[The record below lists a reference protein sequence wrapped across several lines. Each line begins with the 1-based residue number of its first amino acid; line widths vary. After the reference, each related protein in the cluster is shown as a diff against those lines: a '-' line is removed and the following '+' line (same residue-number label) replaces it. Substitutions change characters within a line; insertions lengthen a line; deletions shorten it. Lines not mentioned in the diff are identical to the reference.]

1 MIQSSLYR
9 ALNKGFDYQILACKD
24 FKESELAKEVISYF
38 KPNTKAILF
47 PEFRAKKNDD
57 LRSFFEEFLQL
68 LGGLREFYQALE
80 NKQEAIIIAPI
91 SALLHPLPKKELLE
105 SFKITLLEKY
115 NLKDLKDK
123 LFYYGYE
130 ILDLVEVEGEAS
142 FRGDIVDIYA
152 PNSKAYRLS
161 FFDTE
166 CESIKEFDPTTQ
178 MSLKED
184 LLEIEIPPTL
194 FSLDEPSYKDLKT
207 KVEQSP
213 LNSFSKDLTSFGLWF
228 LGEKANDL
236 LHAYKSVISPKAL
249 EEIQELAS
257 LNELDC
263 ERFKSLKV
271 LENAQGYE
279 DLEIHAHA
287 LEGFIALHSNHKITL
302 LAPNKTI
309 LDNVLGTIKKSNM
322 DNVLGTIEKSNME
335 CVIAPFVLNFKT
347 PDGIFISLNSF
358 ERKKK
363 RQKSKLALNELN
375 PGEWVVHDD
384 YGVGVFSQLVQHSVL
399 GSKRDFLEIAY
410 LGEDKLL
417 LPVENLHLIARYV
430 AQSDSVPVKDR
441 LGKGSFLKLKAKVRT
456 KLLEIAGKIIELAAE
471 RNLILGKKMDTHL
484 AELEVFKSHAGF
496 EYTSDQEK
504 AIAEISKD
512 LSSKRVMDRLL
523 SGDVGFGKTEVA
535 MHAIFCAFLNGFQS
549 VLVVPTTL
557 LAHQHFETLR
567 ARFENFGVKVARLD
581 RYASEKNKLLKA
593 VELGLIDVL
602 VGTHAI
608 LGAKF
613 KNLGLVVVD
622 EEHKFGVKQKEALK
636 ELSKSVH
643 FLSMSATPIPRTL
656 NMALSQIKSISSLKT
671 PPTDRKPSRTFLK
684 EKNDELLKEIIYR
697 ELRRN
702 GQIFYI
708 HNHIASI
715 SKVKTK
721 LENLIPKL
729 KIAILHSQIN
739 ANKSEEIM
747 LEFAKGNYQVLLC
760 TSIVES
766 GIHLPNANTII
777 IDNAQNFGLADLHQ
791 LRGRVGRGKK
801 EGFCYFLIEDQK
813 SLNEQALKRLLALE
827 KNSYLGSGESIAYH
841 DLEIRGGG
849 NLLGQD
855 QSGHIKNIGYA
866 LYTRMLEDA
875 IYELSGGKKRLEK
888 SVEIQLGVSAF
899 LNPELIASDSL
910 RLDLYRRL
918 SLCENVD
925 EVGQIHEEIED
936 RFGKIDDLSA
946 QFLQIIT
953 LKILANQLGI
963 LKLSNFNQN
972 ITLTYSDEKK
982 ESLKAPSKDD
992 NDILETLLK
1001 HLRAQISLKQ
1011 R

>member
-24 FKESELAKEVISYF
+24 FKESKLAKEVISYF
-38 KPNTKAILF
+38 KPNTKAVLF

-80 NKQEAIIIAPI
+80 NKQEVIIIAPI

-166 CESIKEFDPTTQ
+166 CESIKELDPTTQ

-194 FSLDEPSYKDLKT
+194 FSLDESSYKDLKT

-236 LHAYKSVISPKAL
+236 LGVYQSIISPKAL

-257 LNELDC
+257 LNELDD
-263 ERFKSLKV
+263 ERFKFLKV
-271 LENAQGYE
+271 LENVQGYE

-287 LEGFIALHSNHKITL
+287 LEGFIALHSHHKITL
-302 LAPNKTI
+302 LASNKTI
-309 LDNVLGTIKKSNM
+309 LDNAISAL
-322 DNVLGTIEKSNME
+322 EKSNME

-347 PDGIFISLNSF
+347 PDRIFISLNSF

-375 PGEWVVHDD
+375 AGEWVVHDD
-384 YGVGVFSQLVQHSVL
+384 YGVGVFSQLIQHSVL

-430 AQSDSVPVKDR
+430 AQSDSVPAKDR

-512 LSSKRVMDRLL
+512 LSSHRVMDRLL

-549 VLVVPTTL
+549 ALVVPTTL

-581 RYASEKNKLLKA
+581 RYVKTSEKNKLLKA
-593 VELGLIDVL
+593 VELGQVDALI
-602 VGTHAI
+602 GTHAI

-656 NMALSQIKSISSLKT
+656 NMALSQIKGISSLKT

-684 EKNDELLKEIIYR
+684 EKNDELLKEIIHR

-739 ANKSEEIM
+739 ANESEEIM

-963 LKLSNFNQN
+963 IKLSNFNQN
-972 ITLTYSDEKK
+972 ITITYSDEKK

-1001 HLRAQISLKQ
+1001 HLRAQISLK
-1011 R
+1011 RR

>member
-1 MIQSSLYR
+1 MIQSSLYG

-194 FSLDEPSYKDLKT
+194 FSLNEQFYKDLKT

-236 LHAYKSVISPKAL
+236 LHAYKSVISPRAL
-249 EEIQELAS
+249 GEIQELAS
-257 LNELDC
+257 LNELDG
-263 ERFKSLKV
+263 ERFKFLKV
-271 LENAQGYE
+271 LENPQGYE

-287 LEGFIALHSNHKITL
+287 LESFIALHSNRKITL

-309 LDNVLGTIKKSNM
+309 LDNAISTF
-322 DNVLGTIEKSNME
+322 EKSHIE

-375 PGEWVVHDD
+375 AGEWVVHDD

-410 LGEDKLL
+410 WGEDKLL

-430 AQSDSVPVKDR
+430 AQSDSVPIKDR
-441 LGKGSFLKLKAKVRT
+441 LGKGSFLKLKAKVKT
-456 KLLEIAGKIIELAAE
+456 KLLEIASKIIELAAE

-484 AELEVFKSHAGF
+484 AELEIFKSHAGF

-549 VLVVPTTL
+549 ALVVPTTL

-593 VELGLIDVL
+593 VELGLVDVL

-656 NMALSQIKSISSLKT
+656 NMALSQIKGISSLKI

-684 EKNDELLKEIIYR
+684 EKNDELLKEIIHR

-715 SKVKTK
+715 SKIKTK
-721 LENLIPKL
+721 LEDLIPKL
-729 KIAILHSQIN
+729 KIAILHSQIS
-739 ANKSEEIM
+739 AHESEEIM

-888 SVEIQLGVSAF
+888 SVEIQLSVSAF
-899 LNPELIASDSL
+899 LNPELIASDNL

-918 SLCENVD
+918 SLCENTD

-963 LKLSNFNQN
+963 IKLSNFNQN
-972 ITLTYSDEKK
+972 ITMTYSDEKK

-1001 HLRAQISLKQ
+1001 HLRAQISLK
-1011 R
+1011 RH

>member
-1 MIQSSLYR
+1 MIQSSLYG

-161 FFDTE
+161 FFDME

-194 FSLDEPSYKDLKT
+194 FSLNEQSYKDLKT

-249 EEIQELAS
+249 EEIQELTS
-257 LNELDC
+257 LNELDNEC
-263 ERFKSLKV
+263 FKFLKV
-271 LENAQGYE
+271 LETPQGYE

-287 LEGFIALHSNHKITL
+287 LESFIALHSNRKITL

-309 LDNVLGTIKKSNM
+309 LDNAISTL
-322 DNVLGTIEKSNME
+322 EKSHIE

-375 PGEWVVHDD
+375 AGEWVVHDD

-430 AQSDSVPVKDR
+430 AQSDSVPIKDR
-441 LGKGSFLKLKAKVRT
+441 LGKGSFLKLKAKVKN

-484 AELEVFKSHAGF
+484 AELEIFKSHAGF

-549 VLVVPTTL
+549 ALVVPTTL

-608 LGAKF
+608 LGTKF

-656 NMALSQIKSISSLKT
+656 NMALSQIKGISSLKI

-721 LENLIPKL
+721 LEDLIPKL

-739 ANKSEEIM
+739 ANESEEIM

-888 SVEIQLGVSAF
+888 SVEIQLSVSAF

-918 SLCENVD
+918 SLCENID

-963 LKLSNFNQN
+963 IKLSNFNQN
-972 ITLTYSDEKK
+972 ITITYSDEKK
-982 ESLKAPSKDD
+982 EGLKAPSKDD

-1001 HLRAQISLKQ
+1001 HLRAQISLK
-1011 R
+1011 RH

>member
-130 ILDLVEVEGEAS
+130 IVDLVEVEGEAS

-184 LLEIEIPPTL
+184 WLEIEIPPTL
-194 FSLDEPSYKDLKT
+194 FSLNEPSYKDLKT

-213 LNSFSKDLTSFGLWF
+213 FNSFSKDLTSFGLWF
-228 LGEKANDL
+228 LEEKANDL

-271 LENAQGYE
+271 LENPQGYE

-287 LEGFIALHSNHKITL
+287 LESFIALHSNRKITL

-309 LDNVLGTIKKSNM
+309 LDNVLGA
-322 DNVLGTIEKSNME
+322 LEKSSIQ

-399 GSKRDFLEIAY
+399 GSKKDFLEIAY
-410 LGEDKLL
+410 WGEDKLL

-430 AQSDSVPVKDR
+430 AQSDSVPIKDR

-456 KLLEIAGKIIELAAE
+456 KLLEIASKIIELAAE
-471 RNLILGKKMDTHL
+471 RNLILGKKMETHL

-549 VLVVPTTL
+549 ALVVPTTL

-593 VELGLIDVL
+593 VELGLVDVL
-602 VGTHAI
+602 VGTHAV

-656 NMALSQIKSISSLKT
+656 NMALSQIKGISSLKT

-684 EKNDELLKEIIYR
+684 EKNDELLKEIIHR

-721 LENLIPKL
+721 LEDLIPKL
-729 KIAILHSQIN
+729 KIAILHSQIS
-739 ANKSEEIM
+739 ANESEEIM

-827 KNSYLGSGESIAYH
+827 KNSYLGSGESVAYH

-918 SLCENVD
+918 SLCENTD

-963 LKLSNFNQN
+963 IKLSNFNQN
-972 ITLTYSDEKK
+972 ITITYSGEKK

-1001 HLRAQISLKQ
+1001 HLRTQISLKQ

>member
-38 KPNTKAILF
+38 KPNIKAVLF

-80 NKQEAIIIAPI
+80 NKQEVIIIAPI

-142 FRGDIVDIYA
+142 FRGDIVDIYV

-166 CESIKEFDPTTQ
+166 CESIKELDPTTQ

-228 LGEKANDL
+228 LGEKAQDL
-236 LHAYKSVISPKAL
+236 LSVYKSVISPRAL

-263 ERFKSLKV
+263 ERFKFLKV
-271 LENAQGYE
+271 LETPQGYE

-287 LEGFIALHSNHKITL
+287 LEGFIALHSHHKITL

-309 LDNVLGTIKKSNM
+309 LDNAISTLERSN
-322 DNVLGTIEKSNME
+322 IE

-430 AQSDSVPVKDR
+430 VQSDSVPVKDR

-471 RNLILGKKMDTHL
+471 RNLILGKKMDVHL

-535 MHAIFCAFLNGFQS
+535 MHAIFCTFLNGFQS
-549 VLVVPTTL
+549 ALVVPTTL

-656 NMALSQIKSISSLKT
+656 NMALSQIKGISSLKT

-721 LENLIPKL
+721 LEGLIPKL

-963 LKLSNFNQN
+963 IKLSNFNQN
-972 ITLTYSDEKK
+972 ITLTYNDEHK

-1001 HLRAQISLKQ
+1001 HLRAQIFLK
-1011 R
+1011 

>member
-24 FKESELAKEVISYF
+24 FKESKLAKEVISYF
-38 KPNTKAILF
+38 KPNTKAVLF

-80 NKQEAIIIAPI
+80 NKQETIIIAPI
-91 SALLHPLPKKELLE
+91 SALLHPLPKKELLK

-142 FRGDIVDIYA
+142 FRGDIVDIYI

-161 FFDTE
+161 FFDAE
-166 CESIKEFDPTTQ
+166 CESIKELDPATQ

-228 LGEKANDL
+228 LGEKAQDL
-236 LHAYKSVISPKAL
+236 LSVYKSVISPKAL

-257 LNELDC
+257 LNELDD
-263 ERFKSLKV
+263 ERFKFLKV

-302 LAPNKTI
+302 LASNKTI
-309 LDNVLGTIKKSNM
+309 LDNAISVLDAG
-322 DNVLGTIEKSNME
+322 NME

-347 PDGIFISLNSF
+347 PNGIFISLNSF

-375 PGEWVVHDD
+375 AGEWVVHDD
-384 YGVGVFSQLVQHSVL
+384 YGVGVFSQLIQHSVL

-441 LGKGSFLKLKAKVRT
+441 LGKGSFLKLKAKVRA

-504 AIAEISKD
+504 AIAEISRD
-512 LSSKRVMDRLL
+512 LSSHRVMDRLL

-549 VLVVPTTL
+549 ALVVPTTL

-581 RYASEKNKLLKA
+581 RYIKTSEKSKLLKA
-593 VELGLIDVL
+593 VELGQVDALI
-602 VGTHAI
+602 GTHAI

-656 NMALSQIKSISSLKT
+656 NMALSQIKGISSLKT

-739 ANKSEEIM
+739 ANESEEIM

-963 LKLSNFNQN
+963 IKLSNFNQN
-972 ITLTYSDEKK
+972 ITLTYSDENK

-1001 HLRAQISLKQ
+1001 HLRTQISLK
-1011 R
+1011 RR

>member
-80 NKQEAIIIAPI
+80 NKQEVIIIAPI

-130 ILDLVEVEGEAS
+130 ILDLLEVEGEAS

-161 FFDTE
+161 FFDAE

-184 LLEIEIPPTL
+184 LLEVEIPPTL
-194 FSLDEPSYKDLKT
+194 FSLNEQSYKDLKT

-236 LHAYKSVISPKAL
+236 LHAYKSVISPRAL

-257 LNELDC
+257 LNELDG
-263 ERFKSLKV
+263 ERFKFLKV
-271 LENAQGYE
+271 LENPQGYE

-287 LEGFIALHSNHKITL
+287 LEGFIALHSNRKITL

-309 LDNVLGTIKKSNM
+309 LDNAISAL
-322 DNVLGTIEKSNME
+322 EKSHIE

-363 RQKSKLALNELN
+363 RQKSKLSLNELN
-375 PGEWVVHDD
+375 AGEWVVHDD

-410 LGEDKLL
+410 FGEDKLL

-430 AQSDSVPVKDR
+430 VQSDSVPTKDR
-441 LGKGSFLKLKAKVRT
+441 LGKGSFLKLKAKVKT
-456 KLLEIAGKIIELAAE
+456 KLLEIASKIIELAAE

-504 AIAEISKD
+504 AIAEILKD

-549 VLVVPTTL
+549 ALVVPTTL

-656 NMALSQIKSISSLKT
+656 NMALSQIKGISSLKT

-684 EKNDELLKEIIYR
+684 EKNDELLKEIIHR

-721 LENLIPKL
+721 LEDLIPKL

-739 ANKSEEIM
+739 AHESEEIM

-888 SVEIQLGVSAF
+888 SVEIQLSVSAF
-899 LNPELIASDSL
+899 LNPKLIASDSL

-918 SLCENVD
+918 SLCENTD

-936 RFGKIDDLSA
+936 RFGKIDDLST

-963 LKLSNFNQN
+963 IKLSNFNQN
-972 ITLTYSDEKK
+972 ITITYSGEKK

-1001 HLRAQISLKQ
+1001 HLHAQISLK
-1011 R
+1011 RR

>member
-24 FKESELAKEVISYF
+24 FKESKLAKEVISYF
-38 KPNTKAILF
+38 KPNIKAILF

-80 NKQEAIIIAPI
+80 NKQETIIIAPI

-105 SFKITLLEKY
+105 SFKITLLKKY

-142 FRGDIVDIYA
+142 FRGDIVDIYI

-194 FSLDEPSYKDLKT
+194 FSLDESSYKDLKT

-228 LGEKANDL
+228 LGEKAQDL
-236 LHAYKSVISPKAL
+236 LSVYKSVISPRAL

-263 ERFKSLKV
+263 ERFKLLKV

-309 LDNVLGTIKKSNM
+309 LDNVLGTI
-322 DNVLGTIEKSNME
+322 EKSSME
-335 CVIAPFVLNFKT
+335 CVIAPFALNFKT

-430 AQSDSVPVKDR
+430 AQSDSVPAKDR

-456 KLLEIAGKIIELAAE
+456 KLLEIASKIIELAAE

-512 LSSKRVMDRLL
+512 LSSHRVMDRLL

-535 MHAIFCAFLNGFQS
+535 MHAIFCTFLNGFQS
-549 VLVVPTTL
+549 ALVVPTTL

-593 VELGLIDVL
+593 VELGLVDVL

-656 NMALSQIKSISSLKT
+656 NMALSQIKGISSLKT

-721 LENLIPKL
+721 LEELIPKL

-739 ANKSEEIM
+739 ANESEEIM

-855 QSGHIKNIGYA
+855 QSGHIKNIGYV

-888 SVEIQLGVSAF
+888 SVEIQLSVSAF
-899 LNPELIASDSL
+899 LNPELIGSDSL

-918 SLCENVD
+918 SLCENTD

-963 LKLSNFNQN
+963 IKLSNFNQN
-972 ITLTYSDEKK
+972 ITITYSDEKK

-1001 HLRAQISLKQ
+1001 HLRAQISLK
-1011 R
+1011 RH

>member
-1 MIQSSLYR
+1 MIQSSLYK
-9 ALNKGFDYQILACKD
+9 ALNEGFDYQILACKD
-24 FKESELAKEVISYF
+24 FKESKLAKEVISYF

-80 NKQEAIIIAPI
+80 NKQETIIIAPI

-184 LLEIEIPPTL
+184 LLEIEVPPTL

-228 LGEKANDL
+228 LGEKAQDL
-236 LHAYKSVISPKAL
+236 LIVYKSVISPRAL

-257 LNELDC
+257 LNELDD
-263 ERFKSLKV
+263 ERFKFLKV

-309 LDNVLGTIKKSNM
+309 LDNAISTL
-322 DNVLGTIEKSNME
+322 EKSSME

-347 PDGIFISLNSF
+347 PDRIFISLNSF

-375 PGEWVVHDD
+375 AGEWVVHDD

-430 AQSDSVPVKDR
+430 AQSDSVPAKDR

-456 KLLEIAGKIIELAAE
+456 KLLEIASKIIELAAE
-471 RNLILGKKMDTHL
+471 RNLILGKKMDVHL

-504 AIAEISKD
+504 AIAEISRD
-512 LSSKRVMDRLL
+512 LSSHKVMDRLL

-549 VLVVPTTL
+549 ALVVPTTL

-581 RYASEKNKLLKA
+581 RYIKTSEKNKLLKA
-593 VELGLIDVL
+593 VELGQVDALI
-602 VGTHAI
+602 GTHAI

-656 NMALSQIKSISSLKT
+656 NMALSQIKGISSLKT

-684 EKNDELLKEIIYR
+684 EKNDELLKEIIHR

-739 ANKSEEIM
+739 ANESEEIM
-747 LEFAKGNYQVLLC
+747 LEFAKGSYQVLLC

-936 RFGKIDDLSA
+936 RFGKMDDLSA

-972 ITLTYSDEKK
+972 ITLTYNDEHK

-1001 HLRAQISLKQ
+1001 HLRAQISLK
-1011 R
+1011 RR

>member
-80 NKQEAIIIAPI
+80 NKQEVIIIAPI

-161 FFDTE
+161 FFDAE

-194 FSLDEPSYKDLKT
+194 FSLNEQSYKDLKT

-228 LGEKANDL
+228 LGEKAHDL

-257 LNELDC
+257 LNELDN

-271 LENAQGYE
+271 LETPQGYE
-279 DLEIHAHA
+279 DLEIHVHA
-287 LEGFIALHSNHKITL
+287 LESFIALHSNRKITI

-309 LDNVLGTIKKSNM
+309 LDNAISAL
-322 DNVLGTIEKSNME
+322 EKSHIE

-375 PGEWVVHDD
+375 AGEWVVHDD

-430 AQSDSVPVKDR
+430 AQSDSVPTKDR
-441 LGKGSFLKLKAKVRT
+441 LGKGSFLKLKAKVKT
-456 KLLEIAGKIIELAAE
+456 KLLEIASKIIELAAE

-549 VLVVPTTL
+549 ALVVPTTL

-593 VELGLIDVL
+593 AELGLIDVL

-608 LGAKF
+608 FCAKF

-656 NMALSQIKSISSLKT
+656 NMALSQIKGISSLKI

-684 EKNDELLKEIIYR
+684 EKNDELLKEIIHR

-721 LENLIPKL
+721 LEDLIPKL

-739 ANKSEEIM
+739 AYESEEIM

-813 SLNEQALKRLLALE
+813 SLSEQALKRLLALE
-827 KNSYLGSGESIAYH
+827 KNSYLGSGESVAYH

-888 SVEIQLGVSAF
+888 SVEIQLSVSAF

-925 EVGQIHEEIED
+925 KVGQIHEEIED

-963 LKLSNFNQN
+963 IKLSNFNQN
-972 ITLTYSDEKK
+972 ITLTYNNEHK

-1001 HLRAQISLKQ
+1001 HLHAQISLK
-1011 R
+1011 RH

>member
-1 MIQSSLYR
+1 MIQSSLYG

-184 LLEIEIPPTL
+184 LLEVEIPPTL
-194 FSLDEPSYKDLKT
+194 FSLNEQSYKDLKT

-236 LHAYKSVISPKAL
+236 LQTYKSVISPKAL

-257 LNELDC
+257 LNELDN
-263 ERFKSLKV
+263 ERFKFLKI
-271 LENAQGYE
+271 LENPQGYE
-279 DLEIHAHA
+279 DLEIHTHA
-287 LEGFIALHSNHKITL
+287 LESFIALHSNRKIML

-309 LDNVLGTIKKSNM
+309 LDNAISAL
-322 DNVLGTIEKSNME
+322 EKSHIE

-375 PGEWVVHDD
+375 AGEWVVHDD

-430 AQSDSVPVKDR
+430 VQSDSVPTKDR
-441 LGKGSFLKLKAKVRT
+441 LGKGSFLKLKAKVKT
-456 KLLEIAGKIIELAAE
+456 KLLEIASKIIELAAE

-549 VLVVPTTL
+549 ALVVPTTL

-608 LGAKF
+608 FCTKF

-656 NMALSQIKSISSLKT
+656 NMALSQIKGISSLKI

-684 EKNDELLKEIIYR
+684 EKNDELLKEIIHR

-721 LENLIPKL
+721 LEDLIPKL

-739 ANKSEEIM
+739 AHESEEIM

-888 SVEIQLGVSAF
+888 SVEIQLSVSAF

-918 SLCENVD
+918 SLCENTD

-963 LKLSNFNQN
+963 IKLSNFNQN
-972 ITLTYSDEKK
+972 ITITYSDEKK

-1001 HLRAQISLKQ
+1001 HLRAQISLK
-1011 R
+1011 RH

>member
-47 PEFRAKKNDD
+47 PEFRVKKNDD

-80 NKQEAIIIAPI
+80 NKQEVIIIAPI

-166 CESIKEFDPTTQ
+166 CESIKELDPTTQ

-194 FSLDEPSYKDLKT
+194 FSLDESSYKDLKT

-257 LNELDC
+257 LNELDG
-263 ERFKSLKV
+263 ERFKFLKV
-271 LENAQGYE
+271 LENPQGYE

-287 LEGFIALHSNHKITL
+287 LEGFIALHSHHKITL

-309 LDNVLGTIKKSNM
+309 LDNAISAL
-322 DNVLGTIEKSNME
+322 EKSNME

-375 PGEWVVHDD
+375 LGEWVVHDD

-410 LGEDKLL
+410 WGEDKLL

-430 AQSDSVPVKDR
+430 AQSDSVPIKDR

-456 KLLEIAGKIIELAAE
+456 KLLEIASKIIELAAE
-471 RNLILGKKMDTHL
+471 RNLILGKKMDVHL

-512 LSSKRVMDRLL
+512 LSSHRVMDRLL

-549 VLVVPTTL
+549 TLVVPTTL

-567 ARFENFGVKVARLD
+567 VRFENFGVKVARLD

-593 VELGLIDVL
+593 VELGLVDVL

-656 NMALSQIKSISSLKT
+656 NMALSQIKGISSLKT

-739 ANKSEEIM
+739 ANESEEIM

-827 KNSYLGSGESIAYH
+827 KNSYLGSGESVAYH

-918 SLCENVD
+918 SLCENTD

-963 LKLSNFNQN
+963 IKLSNFNQN
-972 ITLTYSDEKK
+972 ITITYGDEKK

-1001 HLRAQISLKQ
+1001 HLRAQISLK
-1011 R
+1011 RH

>member
-24 FKESELAKEVISYF
+24 FKESKLAKEVISYF
-38 KPNTKAILF
+38 KPNIKAILF

-68 LGGLREFYQALE
+68 LGALREFYQALE
-80 NKQEAIIIAPI
+80 NKQETIIIAPI

-123 LFYYGYE
+123 LFYYGYD

-142 FRGDIVDIYA
+142 FRGDIVDIYI

-161 FFDTE
+161 FFDAE
-166 CESIKEFDPTTQ
+166 CESIKELDPTTQ

-194 FSLDEPSYKDLKT
+194 FSLNEPSYKDLKT

-228 LGEKANDL
+228 LGEKAQDL
-236 LHAYKSVISPKAL
+236 LSVYQSVISPRAL

-263 ERFKSLKV
+263 ERFKFLKV

-287 LEGFIALHSNHKITL
+287 LEGFITLHSNHKITL

-309 LDNVLGTIKKSNM
+309 LDNAISTLDT
-322 DNVLGTIEKSNME
+322 SNME

-347 PDGIFISLNSF
+347 PDRIFISLNSF

-375 PGEWVVHDD
+375 AGEWVVHDD
-384 YGVGVFSQLVQHSVL
+384 YGVGVFSQLIQHSVL

-441 LGKGSFLKLKAKVRT
+441 LGKGSFLKLKAKVRA

-512 LSSKRVMDRLL
+512 LSSHRVMDRLL

-549 VLVVPTTL
+549 ALVVPTTL

-581 RYASEKNKLLKA
+581 RYIKTSEKNKLLKA
-593 VELGLIDVL
+593 VELGLVDALI
-602 VGTHAI
+602 GTHAI

-613 KNLGLVVVD
+613 KNLGLMVVD

-656 NMALSQIKSISSLKT
+656 NMALSQIKGISSLKT

-684 EKNDELLKEIIYR
+684 EKNDELLKEIIHR

-721 LENLIPKL
+721 LEELIPKL

-739 ANKSEEIM
+739 ANESEEVM

-963 LKLSNFNQN
+963 IKLSNFNQN
-972 ITLTYSDEKK
+972 ITLTYNDEHK

-1001 HLRAQISLKQ
+1001 HLRAQISLK
-1011 R
+1011 RR

>member
-80 NKQEAIIIAPI
+80 NKQETIIIAPI

-166 CESIKEFDPTTQ
+166 CESIKELDPTTQ

-213 LNSFSKDLTSFGLWF
+213 FNSFSKDLTSFGLWF

-263 ERFKSLKV
+263 ERFKFLEV

-287 LEGFIALHSNHKITL
+287 LEGFIALHSHHKITL

-309 LDNVLGTIKKSNM
+309 LDNAISAL
-322 DNVLGTIEKSNME
+322 EKSSIQ

-375 PGEWVVHDD
+375 AGEWVVHDD

-430 AQSDSVPVKDR
+430 AQSDSVPAKDR

-471 RNLILGKKMDTHL
+471 RNLILGKKMDVHL

-549 VLVVPTTL
+549 ALVVPTTL

-593 VELGLIDVL
+593 VELGQVDVL
-602 VGTHAI
+602 IGTHAI
-608 LGAKF
+608 LGTKF

-656 NMALSQIKSISSLKT
+656 NMALSQIKGISSLKT

-739 ANKSEEIM
+739 AYESEEIM

-827 KNSYLGSGESIAYH
+827 KNSYLGSGESVAYH

-936 RFGKIDDLSA
+936 RFGKIDDLST

-972 ITLTYSDEKK
+972 ITLTYNDEKK

-1001 HLRAQISLKQ
+1001 HLRAQISLK
-1011 R
+1011 RR

>member
-1 MIQSSLYR
+1 M
-9 ALNKGFDYQILACKD
+9 LACKD
-24 FKESELAKEVISYF
+24 FKESKLAKEVINYF
-38 KPNTKAILF
+38 KPNVKAILF

-80 NKQEAIIIAPI
+80 NKQETIIIAPI

-105 SFKITLLEKY
+105 SFKITLLGKY

-142 FRGDIVDIYA
+142 FRGDIVDIYI

-166 CESIKEFDPTTQ
+166 CESIKELDPTTQ

-228 LGEKANDL
+228 LGEKAQDL
-236 LHAYKSVISPKAL
+236 LSVYKSVISPRAL

-263 ERFKSLKV
+263 ERFKFLKV

-287 LEGFIALHSNHKITL
+287 LEGFIALHSHHKITL

-309 LDNVLGTIKKSNM
+309 LDNVLGA
-322 DNVLGTIEKSNME
+322 IEKSSME

-430 AQSDSVPVKDR
+430 AQSDSVPAKDR

-456 KLLEIAGKIIELAAE
+456 KLLEIASKIIELAAE
-471 RNLILGKKMDTHL
+471 RNLILGKKMDVHL

-512 LSSKRVMDRLL
+512 LSSHRVMDRLL

-549 VLVVPTTL
+549 TLVVPTTL

-593 VELGLIDVL
+593 VELGQVDALI
-602 VGTHAI
+602 GTHAI

-656 NMALSQIKSISSLKT
+656 NMALSQIKGISSLKI

-684 EKNDELLKEIIYR
+684 EKNDELLKEIIHR

-739 ANKSEEIM
+739 ANESEEIM

-918 SLCENVD
+918 SLCENTD

-972 ITLTYSDEKK
+972 ITLTYSDEHK

-1001 HLRAQISLKQ
+1001 HLRAQISLK
-1011 R
+1011 RR

>member
-24 FKESELAKEVISYF
+24 FKESKLAKEVISYF
-38 KPNTKAILF
+38 KPNIKAILF

-80 NKQEAIIIAPI
+80 NKQETIIIAPI

-142 FRGDIVDIYA
+142 FRGDIVDIYI

-166 CESIKEFDPTTQ
+166 CESIKELDPTTQ

-194 FSLDEPSYKDLKT
+194 FSLDESSYKDLKT

-257 LNELDC
+257 LNELDY
-263 ERFKSLKV
+263 ERFKFLKV

-309 LDNVLGTIKKSNM
+309 LDNVISALERSN
-322 DNVLGTIEKSNME
+322 IE

-441 LGKGSFLKLKAKVRT
+441 LGKGSFLKLKAKVRA
-456 KLLEIAGKIIELAAE
+456 KLLEIASKIIELAAE
-471 RNLILGKKMDTHL
+471 RNLILGKKMDVHL

-504 AIAEISKD
+504 AIAEISRD
-512 LSSKRVMDRLL
+512 LSSHRVMDRLL

-549 VLVVPTTL
+549 TLVVPTTL

-593 VELGLIDVL
+593 VELGLVDAL

-656 NMALSQIKSISSLKT
+656 NMALSQIKGISSLKT

-721 LENLIPKL
+721 LEGLIPKL

-739 ANKSEEIM
+739 ANESEEIM

-827 KNSYLGSGESIAYH
+827 KNSYLGSGESVAYH

-963 LKLSNFNQN
+963 IKLSNFNQN
-972 ITLTYSDEKK
+972 ITITYSDEKK

-1001 HLRAQISLKQ
+1001 HLRAQISLK
-1011 R
+1011 RR

>member
-68 LGGLREFYQALE
+68 LGALREFYQALE
-80 NKQEAIIIAPI
+80 NKQETIIIAPI

-142 FRGDIVDIYA
+142 FRGDIVDIYV

-166 CESIKEFDPTTQ
+166 CESIKELDPTTQ

-236 LHAYKSVISPKAL
+236 LCTYKSVISPRAL

-257 LNELDC
+257 LNELDY
-263 ERFKSLKV
+263 ERFKLLKV
-271 LENAQGYE
+271 LENARGYE

-287 LEGFIALHSNHKITL
+287 LEGFIALHSNRKITL

-309 LDNVLGTIKKSNM
+309 LDNAISALERSNIK
-322 DNVLGTIEKSNME
+322 

-384 YGVGVFSQLVQHSVL
+384 YGVGVFSQLIQHSVL

-430 AQSDSVPVKDR
+430 AQSDSVPAKDR
-441 LGKGSFLKLKAKVRT
+441 LGKGSFLKLKAKVRA

-484 AELEVFKSHAGF
+484 AELEVFKSRAGF

-549 VLVVPTTL
+549 ALVVPTTL

-567 ARFENFGVKVARLD
+567 ARFENFGVRVARLD

-608 LGAKF
+608 LCTKF

-656 NMALSQIKSISSLKT
+656 NMALSQIKGISSLKT

-721 LENLIPKL
+721 LEELIPKL

-827 KNSYLGSGESIAYH
+827 KNSYLGSGESVAYH

-899 LNPELIASDSL
+899 LNPKLIASDSL

-918 SLCENVD
+918 SLCENTD

-963 LKLSNFNQN
+963 IKLSNFNQN
-972 ITLTYSDEKK
+972 ITITYGDEKK

-1001 HLRAQISLKQ
+1001 HLHAQFSLK
-1011 R
+1011 RH

>member
-1 MIQSSLYR
+1 MIQSSLYG

-184 LLEIEIPPTL
+184 WLEIEIPPTL

-213 LNSFSKDLTSFGLWF
+213 FNSFSKDLTSFGLWF

-236 LHAYKSVISPKAL
+236 LHAYKSVISPRAL
-249 EEIQELAS
+249 EEIQELTS
-257 LNELDC
+257 LNELDG
-263 ERFKSLKV
+263 ERFKFLKV
-271 LENAQGYE
+271 LENPQGYE

-287 LEGFIALHSNHKITL
+287 LESFIALHSNRKITL

-309 LDNVLGTIKKSNM
+309 LDNAISVL
-322 DNVLGTIEKSNME
+322 EKSHIE

-363 RQKSKLALNELN
+363 RQKSKLVLNELN
-375 PGEWVVHDD
+375 AGEWVVHDD

-410 LGEDKLL
+410 WGEDKLL

-430 AQSDSVPVKDR
+430 AQSDSVPIKDR
-441 LGKGSFLKLKAKVRT
+441 LGKGNFLKLKAKVKT
-456 KLLEIAGKIIELAAE
+456 KLLEIASKIIELAAE

-484 AELEVFKSHAGF
+484 AELEIFKSHAGF

-549 VLVVPTTL
+549 ALVVPTTL

-622 EEHKFGVKQKEALK
+622 EEHKFGVKQKESLK

-656 NMALSQIKSISSLKT
+656 NMALSQIKGISSLKI

-684 EKNDELLKEIIYR
+684 EKNDELLKEIIHR

-721 LENLIPKL
+721 LEYLIPKL

-739 ANKSEEIM
+739 ANESEEIM

-777 IDNAQNFGLADLHQ
+777 IDNVQNFGLADLHQ

-888 SVEIQLGVSAF
+888 SVEIQLSVSAF
-899 LNPELIASDSL
+899 LNPELIGSDSL

-918 SLCENVD
+918 SLCENTD

-963 LKLSNFNQN
+963 IKLSNFNQN
-972 ITLTYSDEKK
+972 ITITYSDEKK

-1001 HLRAQISLKQ
+1001 HLRAQISLK
-1011 R
+1011 RH

>member
-38 KPNTKAILF
+38 KPNIKAVLF
-47 PEFRAKKNDD
+47 PELRAKKNDD

-80 NKQEAIIIAPI
+80 NKQETIIIAPI

-142 FRGDIVDIYA
+142 FRGDIVDIYI

-161 FFDTE
+161 FFDAE
-166 CESIKEFDPTTQ
+166 CESIKELDPATQ

-228 LGEKANDL
+228 LGEKAQDL
-236 LHAYKSVISPKAL
+236 LSVYKSVISPKAL

-257 LNELDC
+257 LNELDD
-263 ERFKSLKV
+263 ERFKFLKI

-287 LEGFIALHSNHKITL
+287 LEGFITLHSNYKITL

-309 LDNVLGTIKKSNM
+309 LDNAISALDSG
-322 DNVLGTIEKSNME
+322 NME

-347 PDGIFISLNSF
+347 PDRIFISLNSF

-375 PGEWVVHDD
+375 AGEWVVHDD
-384 YGVGVFSQLVQHSVL
+384 YGVGVFSQLIQHSVL

-441 LGKGSFLKLKAKVRT
+441 LGKGSFLKLKAKVRA

-484 AELEVFKSHAGF
+484 AELEIFKSHAGF

-512 LSSKRVMDRLL
+512 LSSHRVMDRLL

-549 VLVVPTTL
+549 ALVVPTTL

-567 ARFENFGVKVARLD
+567 ARFKKFGVKVARLD
-581 RYASEKNKLLKA
+581 RYIKTSEKNKLLKA
-593 VELGLIDVL
+593 VELGQVDALI
-602 VGTHAI
+602 GTHAI

-656 NMALSQIKSISSLKT
+656 NMALSQIKGISSLKT

-684 EKNDELLKEIIYR
+684 EKNDELLKEIIHR

-721 LENLIPKL
+721 LEELIPKL

-739 ANKSEEIM
+739 ANESEEIM

-777 IDNAQNFGLADLHQ
+777 IDNVQNFGLADLHQ

-813 SLNEQALKRLLALE
+813 NLNEQALKRLLALE

-918 SLCENVD
+918 SLCEDVD

-936 RFGKIDDLSA
+936 RFGKMDDLSA

-972 ITLTYSDEKK
+972 ITLTYSDEHK

-1001 HLRAQISLKQ
+1001 HLRAQISLK
-1011 R
+1011 RR

>member
-24 FKESELAKEVISYF
+24 LKESKLAKEVISYF
-38 KPNTKAILF
+38 KPNIKAVLF
-47 PEFRAKKNDD
+47 PEFRVKKNDD

-80 NKQEAIIIAPI
+80 NKQEVIIIAPI
-91 SALLHPLPKKELLE
+91 SALLYPLPKKELLE

-194 FSLDEPSYKDLKT
+194 FSLDESSYKDLKT

-213 LNSFSKDLTSFGLWF
+213 LNSFSKDLISFGLWF

-236 LHAYKSVISPKAL
+236 LHVYKSVISPKAL

-263 ERFKSLKV
+263 ERFKLLKV

-309 LDNVLGTIKKSNM
+309 LDNVLGTLERIN
-322 DNVLGTIEKSNME
+322 IE

-363 RQKSKLALNELN
+363 RQKSRLTLNELN

-430 AQSDSVPVKDR
+430 AQSDSVPIKDR

-549 VLVVPTTL
+549 ALVVPTTL

-593 VELGLIDVL
+593 VELGQVDALI
-602 VGTHAI
+602 GTHAI

-656 NMALSQIKSISSLKT
+656 NMALSQIKGISSLKT

-684 EKNDELLKEIIYR
+684 EKNDELLKEIIHR

-721 LENLIPKL
+721 LEELIPKL

-739 ANKSEEIM
+739 ANESEEIM

-918 SLCENVD
+918 SLCENTD

-963 LKLSNFNQN
+963 IKLSNFNQN
-972 ITLTYSDEKK
+972 ITLTYSDEHK

-1001 HLRAQISLKQ
+1001 HLRAQISLK
-1011 R
+1011 RR

>member
-1 MIQSSLYR
+1 MIQSSLYK

-38 KPNTKAILF
+38 KPNIKAILF

-80 NKQEAIIIAPI
+80 NKQEAVIIAPI

-257 LNELDC
+257 LNELDY
-263 ERFKSLKV
+263 ERFKFLKV
-271 LENAQGYE
+271 LENPQGYE

-287 LEGFIALHSNHKITL
+287 LESFIALHSNRKITL

-309 LDNVLGTIKKSNM
+309 LDNAVSTLERSN
-322 DNVLGTIEKSNME
+322 IE

-410 LGEDKLL
+410 WGEDKLL

-430 AQSDSVPVKDR
+430 AQSDSVPIKDR
-441 LGKGSFLKLKAKVRT
+441 LGKGSFLKLKAKVRA
-456 KLLEIAGKIIELAAE
+456 KLLEIASKIIGLAAE

-484 AELEVFKSHAGF
+484 AELEIFKSHAGF

-512 LSSKRVMDRLL
+512 LNSHKVMDRLL

-549 VLVVPTTL
+549 ALVVPTTL

-581 RYASEKNKLLKA
+581 RYASEKNKLLRA
-593 VELGLIDVL
+593 VELGLVDAL

-622 EEHKFGVKQKEALK
+622 EEHKFGVKQKEVLK

-656 NMALSQIKSISSLKT
+656 NMALSQIKGISSLKT

-684 EKNDELLKEIIYR
+684 EKNDELLKEIIHR

-721 LENLIPKL
+721 LEGLIPKL

-739 ANKSEEIM
+739 ANESEEIM

-827 KNSYLGSGESIAYH
+827 KNSYLGSGESVAYH

-888 SVEIQLGVSAF
+888 SVEIQLSVSAF

-918 SLCENVD
+918 SLCENTD

-963 LKLSNFNQN
+963 IKLSNFNQN
-972 ITLTYSDEKK
+972 ITITYSGEKK

-1001 HLRAQISLKQ
+1001 HLRAQISLK
-1011 R
+1011 RR

>member
-1 MIQSSLYR
+1 MIQSSLYG

-161 FFDTE
+161 FFDAE

-184 LLEIEIPPTL
+184 LLEVEIPPTL
-194 FSLDEPSYKDLKT
+194 FSLNEQSYKDLKT

-228 LGEKANDL
+228 LGEKAHDL

-257 LNELDC
+257 LNELDY
-263 ERFKSLKV
+263 ERFKFLKV
-271 LENAQGYE
+271 LENPQGYE

-287 LEGFIALHSNHKITL
+287 LESFIALHSNRKITL

-309 LDNVLGTIKKSNM
+309 LDNAISVL
-322 DNVLGTIEKSNME
+322 EKSHIE

-375 PGEWVVHDD
+375 AGEWVVHDD

-410 LGEDKLL
+410 WGEDKLL

-430 AQSDSVPVKDR
+430 AQSDSVPTKDR
-441 LGKGSFLKLKAKVRT
+441 LGKGSFLKLKAKVKT
-456 KLLEIAGKIIELAAE
+456 KLLEIASKIIELAAE

-484 AELEVFKSHAGF
+484 AELEIFKSHAGF

-504 AIAEISKD
+504 AIAEILKD

-549 VLVVPTTL
+549 ALVVPTTL

-608 LGAKF
+608 FCAKF

-656 NMALSQIKSISSLKT
+656 NMALSQIKGISSLKI

-684 EKNDELLKEIIYR
+684 EKNDELLKEIIHR

-721 LENLIPKL
+721 LEDLIPKL

-739 ANKSEEIM
+739 AHESEEIM

-888 SVEIQLGVSAF
+888 SVEIQLSVSAF

-918 SLCENVD
+918 SLCENTD

-963 LKLSNFNQN
+963 IKLSNFNQN
-972 ITLTYSDEKK
+972 ITITYSDEKK

-1001 HLRAQISLKQ
+1001 HLRAQISLK
-1011 R
+1011 RH

>member
-1 MIQSSLYR
+1 MIQSSLYG

-24 FKESELAKEVISYF
+24 FKESELAKEVIGYF
-38 KPNTKAILF
+38 KPNIKVILF

-184 LLEIEIPPTL
+184 LLEVEIPPTL
-194 FSLDEPSYKDLKT
+194 FSLNEQSYKDLKT

-257 LNELDC
+257 LNELDN
-263 ERFKSLKV
+263 ERFKFLKI
-271 LENAQGYE
+271 LENLQGYE
-279 DLEIHAHA
+279 DLEIHTHA
-287 LEGFIALHSNHKITL
+287 LESFIALHSNRKITL

-309 LDNVLGTIKKSNM
+309 LDNAISAL
-322 DNVLGTIEKSNME
+322 EKSHIE

-375 PGEWVVHDD
+375 AGEWVVHDD

-430 AQSDSVPVKDR
+430 VQSDSVPTKDR
-441 LGKGSFLKLKAKVRT
+441 LGKGSFLKLKAKVKT
-456 KLLEIAGKIIELAAE
+456 KLLEIASKIIELAAE

-549 VLVVPTTL
+549 ALVVPTTL

-656 NMALSQIKSISSLKT
+656 NMALSQIKGISSLKI

-684 EKNDELLKEIIYR
+684 EKNDGLLKEIIHR

-721 LENLIPKL
+721 LEDLIPKL

-739 ANKSEEIM
+739 AHESEEIM

-888 SVEIQLGVSAF
+888 SVEIQLSVSAF

-918 SLCENVD
+918 SLCENTD

-963 LKLSNFNQN
+963 IKLSNFNQN
-972 ITLTYSDEKK
+972 ITITYSDEKK

-1001 HLRAQISLKQ
+1001 HLRAQISLK
-1011 R
+1011 RH

>member
-1 MIQSSLYR
+1 MIQSSLYG

-130 ILDLVEVEGEAS
+130 IVDLVEVEGEAS
-142 FRGDIVDIYA
+142 FRGDIVDIYV

-184 LLEIEIPPTL
+184 WLEIEIPPTL

-213 LNSFSKDLTSFGLWF
+213 FNSFSKDLTNFGLWF

-236 LHAYKSVISPKAL
+236 LHAYKSVISPRAL
-249 EEIQELAS
+249 GEIQELAS
-257 LNELDC
+257 LNELDG
-263 ERFKSLKV
+263 ERFKFLKV
-271 LENAQGYE
+271 LENPQGYE

-287 LEGFIALHSNHKITL
+287 LESFIALHSNRKITL

-309 LDNVLGTIKKSNM
+309 LDNAISTF
-322 DNVLGTIEKSNME
+322 EKSHIE

-375 PGEWVVHDD
+375 AGEWVVHDD

-430 AQSDSVPVKDR
+430 AQSDSVPIKDR
-441 LGKGSFLKLKAKVRT
+441 LGKGSFLKLKAKVKN

-484 AELEVFKSHAGF
+484 AELEIFKSHAGF

-512 LSSKRVMDRLL
+512 LNSHKVMDRLL

-549 VLVVPTTL
+549 ALVVPTTL

-567 ARFENFGVKVARLD
+567 ARFENFGVRVARLD

-608 LGAKF
+608 LGTKF

-656 NMALSQIKSISSLKT
+656 NMALSQIKGISSLKI

-684 EKNDELLKEIIYR
+684 EKNDELLKEIIHR

-721 LENLIPKL
+721 LEDLIPKL

-739 ANKSEEIM
+739 ASESEEIM

-801 EGFCYFLIEDQK
+801 EGFCYFLIENQK

-888 SVEIQLGVSAF
+888 SVEIQLSVSAF
-899 LNPELIASDSL
+899 LNPELIGSDNL

-918 SLCENVD
+918 SLCENTD
-925 EVGQIHEEIED
+925 EMGQIHEEIED

-963 LKLSNFNQN
+963 IKLSNFNQN
-972 ITLTYSDEKK
+972 ITITYSDEKK

-1001 HLRAQISLKQ
+1001 HLHAQIPLK
-1011 R
+1011 RH

>member
-80 NKQEAIIIAPI
+80 NKQETIIIAPI

-142 FRGDIVDIYA
+142 FRGDIVDIYV

-166 CESIKEFDPTTQ
+166 CESIKELDPTTQ

-228 LGEKANDL
+228 LGEKAQDL
-236 LHAYKSVISPKAL
+236 LSVYKSVISPRAL

-263 ERFKSLKV
+263 ERFKFLKV

-309 LDNVLGTIKKSNM
+309 LDNVLGTI
-322 DNVLGTIEKSNME
+322 EKSSME

-375 PGEWVVHDD
+375 AGEWVVHDD

-430 AQSDSVPVKDR
+430 AQSDSVPAKDR

-512 LSSKRVMDRLL
+512 LNSKRVMDRLL

-535 MHAIFCAFLNGFQS
+535 MHAIFCTFLNGFQS
-549 VLVVPTTL
+549 ALVVPTTL

-593 VELGLIDVL
+593 VELGLVDVL

-656 NMALSQIKSISSLKT
+656 NMALSQIKGISSLKT

-684 EKNDELLKEIIYR
+684 EKNDELLKEIIHR

-739 ANKSEEIM
+739 ANESEEIM

-963 LKLSNFNQN
+963 IKLSNFNQN
-972 ITLTYSDEKK
+972 ITLTYNDEHK

-1001 HLRAQISLKQ
+1001 HLHAQISLK
-1011 R
+1011 RR

>member
-38 KPNTKAILF
+38 KPNTKAVLF

-161 FFDTE
+161 FFDME

-194 FSLDEPSYKDLKT
+194 FSLNEQSYKDLKT
-207 KVEQSP
+207 KVVQSP

-236 LHAYKSVISPKAL
+236 LHAYKSVISPRAL

-257 LNELDC
+257 LNELDG
-263 ERFKSLKV
+263 ERFKFLKV
-271 LENAQGYE
+271 LESPQGYE

-287 LEGFIALHSNHKITL
+287 LESFIALHSNRKITL

-309 LDNVLGTIKKSNM
+309 LDNAISVL
-322 DNVLGTIEKSNME
+322 EKSHIE

-363 RQKSKLALNELN
+363 RQRSKLALNELN
-375 PGEWVVHDD
+375 AGEWVVHDD

-410 LGEDKLL
+410 FGEDKLL

-430 AQSDSVPVKDR
+430 AQSDSVPIKDR
-441 LGKGSFLKLKAKVRT
+441 LGKGSFFKLKAKVKT
-456 KLLEIAGKIIELAAE
+456 KLLEIASKIIELAAE

-567 ARFENFGVKVARLD
+567 VRFENFGVKVARLD

-636 ELSKSVH
+636 KLSKSVH

-656 NMALSQIKSISSLKT
+656 NMALSQIKGISSLKI

-684 EKNDELLKEIIYR
+684 EKNDELLKEIIHR

-721 LENLIPKL
+721 LEDLIPKL

-739 ANKSEEIM
+739 AHESEEIM

-855 QSGHIKNIGYA
+855 QSGHIKNIGYV

-888 SVEIQLGVSAF
+888 SVEIQLSVSAF
-899 LNPELIASDSL
+899 LNPELIGSDSL

-918 SLCENVD
+918 SLCENTD

-963 LKLSNFNQN
+963 IKLFNFNQN
-972 ITLTYSDEKK
+972 ITITYSDEKK

-1001 HLRAQISLKQ
+1001 HLRAQISLK
-1011 R
+1011 RH

>member
-24 FKESELAKEVISYF
+24 FKESKLAKEVISYF

-80 NKQEAIIIAPI
+80 NKQETIIIAPI

-166 CESIKEFDPTTQ
+166 CESIKELDPTTQ

-228 LGEKANDL
+228 LGEKVQDL
-236 LHAYKSVISPKAL
+236 LSVYKSIISPRAL

-257 LNELDC
+257 LNELNY
-263 ERFKSLKV
+263 ERFKLLKV
-271 LENAQGYE
+271 LENPQGYE

-309 LDNVLGTIKKSNM
+309 LDNAISALERSN
-322 DNVLGTIEKSNME
+322 IE

-430 AQSDSVPVKDR
+430 AQSDSVPTKDR
-441 LGKGSFLKLKAKVRT
+441 LGKGSFFKLKAKVKT
-456 KLLEIAGKIIELAAE
+456 KLLEIASKIIELAAE
-471 RNLILGKKMDTHL
+471 RNLILGKKMDVHL

-535 MHAIFCAFLNGFQS
+535 MHAIFCTFLNGFQS
-549 VLVVPTTL
+549 ALVVPTTL

-593 VELGLIDVL
+593 VELGLVDVL

-656 NMALSQIKSISSLKT
+656 NMALSQIKGISSLKT

-721 LENLIPKL
+721 LEELIPKL

-739 ANKSEEIM
+739 ANESEEIM

-1001 HLRAQISLKQ
+1001 HLRAQISLK
-1011 R
+1011 RR

>member
-80 NKQEAIIIAPI
+80 NKQETIIIAPI

-142 FRGDIVDIYA
+142 FRGDIVDIYI

-166 CESIKEFDPTTQ
+166 CESIKELDPTTQ

-194 FSLDEPSYKDLKT
+194 FSLDESSYKDLKT

-257 LNELDC
+257 LNELDY
-263 ERFKSLKV
+263 ERFKFLEV

-287 LEGFIALHSNHKITL
+287 LEGFITLHSNRKITL

-309 LDNVLGTIKKSNM
+309 LDNVLGTI
-322 DNVLGTIEKSNME
+322 EKSSME

-375 PGEWVVHDD
+375 AGEWVVHDD

-430 AQSDSVPVKDR
+430 AQSDSVPAKDR

-456 KLLEIAGKIIELAAE
+456 KLLEIASKIIELAAE
-471 RNLILGKKMDTHL
+471 RNLILGKKMDVHL

-512 LSSKRVMDRLL
+512 LSSHRVMDRLL

-549 VLVVPTTL
+549 ALVVPTTL

-593 VELGLIDVL
+593 VGLGQVDALI
-602 VGTHAI
+602 GTHAI

-656 NMALSQIKSISSLKT
+656 NMALSQIKGISSLKT

-684 EKNDELLKEIIYR
+684 EKNDELLKEIIHR

-715 SKVKTK
+715 LKVKTK

-739 ANKSEEIM
+739 ANESEEIM

-918 SLCENVD
+918 SLCEDVD

-963 LKLSNFNQN
+963 IKLSNFNQN

-1001 HLRAQISLKQ
+1001 HLRAQISLK
-1011 R
+1011 RR

>member
-24 FKESELAKEVISYF
+24 FKESELAKEVINYF

-166 CESIKEFDPTTQ
+166 CESIKEFDPATQ

-236 LHAYKSVISPKAL
+236 LHAYKSIISSKAL

-257 LNELDC
+257 LNELDG
-263 ERFKSLKV
+263 ERFKFLKV
-271 LENAQGYE
+271 LENPQGYE
-279 DLEIHAHA
+279 DLEIHAHV
-287 LEGFIALHSNHKITL
+287 LEGFIALHSHYKITL

-309 LDNVLGTIKKSNM
+309 LDNAISAL
-322 DNVLGTIEKSNME
+322 EKSNIE

-430 AQSDSVPVKDR
+430 AQSDSVPAKDR

-456 KLLEIAGKIIELAAE
+456 KLLEIASKIIELAAE
-471 RNLILGKKMDTHL
+471 RNLILGKKMDVHL

-504 AIAEISKD
+504 AIAEISRD

-581 RYASEKNKLLKA
+581 RYASEKNKLLKS
-593 VELGLIDVL
+593 VELGLVDVL

-656 NMALSQIKSISSLKT
+656 NMALSQIKGISSLKT

-684 EKNDELLKEIIYR
+684 EKNDELLKEIIHR

-721 LENLIPKL
+721 LEELIPKL

-739 ANKSEEIM
+739 ANESEEIM

-1001 HLRAQISLKQ
+1001 HLRAQISLK
-1011 R
+1011 RR

>member
-24 FKESELAKEVISYF
+24 FKESKLAKEVISYF
-38 KPNTKAILF
+38 KPNIKAVLF

-68 LGGLREFYQALE
+68 LGALREFYQALE

-91 SALLHPLPKKELLE
+91 STLLHPLPKKELLE

-194 FSLDEPSYKDLKT
+194 FSLDEPSYKDLKA

-236 LHAYKSVISPKAL
+236 LHVYKSVISPKAL

-263 ERFKSLKV
+263 ERFKFLKI
-271 LENAQGYE
+271 LENPQGYE

-287 LEGFIALHSNHKITL
+287 LEGFIALHSHHKITL

-309 LDNVLGTIKKSNM
+309 LDNVLGTIERSN
-322 DNVLGTIEKSNME
+322 IE

-384 YGVGVFSQLVQHSVL
+384 YGVGVFSQLIQHSVL

-430 AQSDSVPVKDR
+430 AQSDSVPAKDR

-456 KLLEIAGKIIELAAE
+456 KLLEIASKIIELAAE
-471 RNLILGKKMDTHL
+471 RNLILGKKMDVHL

-549 VLVVPTTL
+549 ALVVPTTL

-567 ARFENFGVKVARLD
+567 ARFENFGVRVARLD

-593 VELGLIDVL
+593 VELGLVDVL

-656 NMALSQIKSISSLKT
+656 NMALSQIKGISSLKT
-671 PPTDRKPSRTFLK
+671 PPTDRKSSRTFLK
-684 EKNDELLKEIIYR
+684 EKNDELLKEIIHR

-739 ANKSEEIM
+739 ANESEEIM

-963 LKLSNFNQN
+963 IKLSSFNQN
-972 ITLTYSDEKK
+972 ITITYSDEKK

-1001 HLRAQISLKQ
+1001 HLRAQISLK
-1011 R
+1011 RH

>member
-38 KPNTKAILF
+38 KPNIKAVLF

-80 NKQEAIIIAPI
+80 NKQEVIIIAPI

-115 NLKDLKDK
+115 SLKDLKDK

-194 FSLDEPSYKDLKT
+194 FSLNEPSYKDLKT

-228 LGEKANDL
+228 LGEKAHDL

-257 LNELDC
+257 LNELDY
-263 ERFKSLKV
+263 ERFKFLKV
-271 LENAQGYE
+271 LESAQGYE

-287 LEGFIALHSNHKITL
+287 LEGFIALHSHHKIML

-309 LDNVLGTIKKSNM
+309 LDNAISAL
-322 DNVLGTIEKSNME
+322 EKSHIE

-430 AQSDSVPVKDR
+430 AQSDSVPTKDR
-441 LGKGSFLKLKAKVRT
+441 LGKGSFLKLKAKVKT
-456 KLLEIAGKIIELAAE
+456 KLLEIASKIIELAAE

-549 VLVVPTTL
+549 ALVVPTTL

-593 VELGLIDVL
+593 VGLGLIDVL

-656 NMALSQIKSISSLKT
+656 NMALSQIKGISSLKT

-721 LENLIPKL
+721 LEDLIPKL

-739 ANKSEEIM
+739 ANESEEIM

-827 KNSYLGSGESIAYH
+827 KNSYLGSGESVAYH

-888 SVEIQLGVSAF
+888 SVEIQLSVSAF
-899 LNPELIASDSL
+899 LNPELIAGDSL

-963 LKLSNFNQN
+963 IKLSNFNQN
-972 ITLTYSDEKK
+972 ITITYGDEKK

-1001 HLRAQISLKQ
+1001 HLRAQISLKW

>member
-24 FKESELAKEVISYF
+24 FKESKLAKEVISYF

-47 PEFRAKKNDD
+47 PEFRVKKNDD

-80 NKQEAIIIAPI
+80 NKQETIIIAPI

-105 SFKITLLEKY
+105 SFKITLLEKC

-142 FRGDIVDIYA
+142 FRGDIVDIYI

-166 CESIKEFDPTTQ
+166 CESIKELDPTTQ

-194 FSLDEPSYKDLKT
+194 FSLDESSYKDLKT

-228 LGEKANDL
+228 LGEKAQDL
-236 LHAYKSVISPKAL
+236 LSVYKSVISPRAL

-263 ERFKSLKV
+263 ERFKFLKV

-309 LDNVLGTIKKSNM
+309 LDNVLGA
-322 DNVLGTIEKSNME
+322 IEKSSME

-430 AQSDSVPVKDR
+430 AQSDSVPAKDR

-471 RNLILGKKMDTHL
+471 RNLILGKKMDVHL

-549 VLVVPTTL
+549 ALVVPTTL

-581 RYASEKNKLLKA
+581 RYAREKNKLLKA
-593 VELGLIDVL
+593 VELGQVDVL

-608 LGAKF
+608 LGTKF

-656 NMALSQIKSISSLKT
+656 NMALSQIKGISSLKT

-963 LKLSNFNQN
+963 IKLSNFNQN
-972 ITLTYSDEKK
+972 ITITYSDEHK

-1001 HLRAQISLKQ
+1001 HLRAQISLK
-1011 R
+1011 

>member
-142 FRGDIVDIYA
+142 FRGDIVDIYV

-194 FSLDEPSYKDLKT
+194 FSLNEQSYKDLKT

-249 EEIQELAS
+249 EEIQELTS
-257 LNELDC
+257 LNELDN
-263 ERFKSLKV
+263 ERFKFLKV
-271 LENAQGYE
+271 LENPQGYE

-287 LEGFIALHSNHKITL
+287 LESFIALHSNRKITL

-309 LDNVLGTIKKSNM
+309 LDNAISTL
-322 DNVLGTIEKSNME
+322 EKSHIE

-375 PGEWVVHDD
+375 AGEWVVHDD

-410 LGEDKLL
+410 WGEDKLL

-430 AQSDSVPVKDR
+430 AQSDSVPIKDR
-441 LGKGSFLKLKAKVRT
+441 LGKGSFLKLKAKVKT
-456 KLLEIAGKIIELAAE
+456 KLLEIASKIIELAAE

-549 VLVVPTTL
+549 ALVVPTTL

-608 LGAKF
+608 FCTKF

-656 NMALSQIKSISSLKT
+656 NMALSQIKGISSLKI

-684 EKNDELLKEIIYR
+684 EKNDELLKEIIHR

-721 LENLIPKL
+721 LEDLIPKL

-739 ANKSEEIM
+739 AYESEETM

-888 SVEIQLGVSAF
+888 SVEIQLSVSAF
-899 LNPELIASDSL
+899 LNPELIGSDSL

-918 SLCENVD
+918 SLCKNTD

-963 LKLSNFNQN
+963 IKLSNFNQN
-972 ITLTYSDEKK
+972 ITITYSGEKK

-1001 HLRAQISLKQ
+1001 HLRAQISLK
-1011 R
+1011 RH

>member
-24 FKESELAKEVISYF
+24 LKESELAKEVINYF

-80 NKQEAIIIAPI
+80 NKQEVIIIAPI

-115 NLKDLKDK
+115 NLKDLKGK

-130 ILDLVEVEGEAS
+130 IVDLVEVEGEAS

-184 LLEIEIPPTL
+184 WLEIEIPPTL
-194 FSLDEPSYKDLKT
+194 FSLNEPSYKDLKT

-263 ERFKSLKV
+263 ERFKLLKV

-287 LEGFIALHSNHKITL
+287 LESFIALHSNRKITL

-309 LDNVLGTIKKSNM
+309 LDNAISALERSN
-322 DNVLGTIEKSNME
+322 IE

-347 PDGIFISLNSF
+347 PNGIFISLNSF

-456 KLLEIAGKIIELAAE
+456 KLLEIASKIIELAAE
-471 RNLILGKKMDTHL
+471 RNLILGKKMETHL

-512 LSSKRVMDRLL
+512 LSSNRVMDRLL

-549 VLVVPTTL
+549 ALVVPTTL

-567 ARFENFGVKVARLD
+567 ARFENFGVRVARLD
-581 RYASEKNKLLKA
+581 RYASGKNKLLKA
-593 VELGLIDVL
+593 VELGLIDAL

-656 NMALSQIKSISSLKT
+656 NMALSQIKGISPLKT

-684 EKNDELLKEIIYR
+684 EKNDELLKEIIHR

-721 LENLIPKL
+721 LEDLIPKL
-729 KIAILHSQIN
+729 KIAILHSQIS
-739 ANKSEEIM
+739 ANESEEIM
-747 LEFAKGNYQVLLC
+747 LEFANGNYQVLLC

-918 SLCENVD
+918 SLCENTD
-925 EVGQIHEEIED
+925 EVGQIREEIED

-963 LKLSNFNQN
+963 IKLSNLNQN
-972 ITLTYSDEKK
+972 ITITYSGEKK

-1001 HLRAQISLKQ
+1001 HLRAQISLK
-1011 R
+1011 RR

>member
-1 MIQSSLYR
+1 MIQSSLYG

-38 KPNTKAILF
+38 KPSTKAILF

-194 FSLDEPSYKDLKT
+194 FSLNEQSYKDLKT

-236 LHAYKSVISPKAL
+236 LHAYKSVISPRAL

-257 LNELDC
+257 LNELNC
-263 ERFKSLKV
+263 ERFKFLKV
-271 LENAQGYE
+271 LENPQGYE

-287 LEGFIALHSNHKITL
+287 LESFITLHSNRKITL

-309 LDNVLGTIKKSNM
+309 LDNAISAL
-322 DNVLGTIEKSNME
+322 EKSSIE

-347 PDGIFISLNSF
+347 PNGIFISLNSF

-375 PGEWVVHDD
+375 AGEWVVHDD

-410 LGEDKLL
+410 FGEDKLL

-430 AQSDSVPVKDR
+430 AQSDSVPIKDR
-441 LGKGSFLKLKAKVRT
+441 LGKGSFLKLKAKVKT

-484 AELEVFKSHAGF
+484 AELEIFKSHAGF

-549 VLVVPTTL
+549 ALVVPTTL

-593 VELGLIDVL
+593 AELGLIDVL

-608 LGAKF
+608 FCAKF

-622 EEHKFGVKQKEALK
+622 EEHKFGVKQKESLK

-656 NMALSQIKSISSLKT
+656 NMALSQIKGISSLKI

-684 EKNDELLKEIIYR
+684 EKNDELLKEIIHR
-697 ELRRN
+697 ELCRN

-715 SKVKTK
+715 SKIKTK
-721 LENLIPKL
+721 LEDLIPKL
-729 KIAILHSQIN
+729 KIAILHSQIS
-739 ANKSEEIM
+739 AHESEEIM

-777 IDNAQNFGLADLHQ
+777 IDKAQNFGLADLHQ

-866 LYTRMLEDA
+866 LYTHMLEDA

-963 LKLSNFNQN
+963 IKLSNFNQN
-972 ITLTYSDEKK
+972 ITLTYNDEHK

-1001 HLRAQISLKQ
+1001 HLRAQISLK
-1011 R
+1011 RR

>member
-1 MIQSSLYR
+1 MIQSILYR
-9 ALNKGFDYQILACKD
+9 ALNKGFDHQILACKD
-24 FKESELAKEVISYF
+24 FKESELAKEVISYVR
-38 KPNTKAILF
+38 PHAKAILF

-57 LRSFFEEFLQL
+57 LRSFFEEFLHL
-68 LGGLREFYQALE
+68 LGALREFYQALE

-115 NLKDLKDK
+115 DLKALKDR
-123 LFYYGYE
+123 LFYHGYE

-166 CESIKEFDPTTQ
+166 CESIKEFDPITQ
-178 MSLKED
+178 MSLKEE

-194 FSLDEPSYKDLKT
+194 FSLDEQSYQDLQT
-207 KVEQSP
+207 KVKQSP
-213 LNSFSKDLTSFGLWF
+213 LNSFSKDLASFGLWF
-228 LGEKANDL
+228 LDEKAQDL
-236 LHAYKSVISPKAL
+236 LSVYKSIISPKAL

-263 ERFKSLKV
+263 ERFKPLKI
-271 LENAQGYE
+271 LETPQGYE
-279 DLEIHAHA
+279 DLEIHARA
-287 LEGFIALHSNHKITL
+287 IESFIALHSNRKITL

-309 LDNVLGTIKKSNM
+309 LDNALGVLERSHIQ
-322 DNVLGTIEKSNME
+322 
-335 CVIAPFVLNFKT
+335 CAIAPFVLNFKT
-347 PDGIFISLNSF
+347 PDEIFISLNSF

-375 PGEWVVHDD
+375 AGEWVVHDD

-430 AQSDSVPVKDR
+430 AQSDSVPTKDR

-456 KLLEIAGKIIELAAE
+456 KLLEIASKIIELAAE
-471 RNLILGKKMDTHL
+471 RNLILGKKMETHL
-484 AELEVFKSHAGF
+484 AELEIFKTHAGF

-504 AIAEISKD
+504 AIAEISRD
-512 LSSKRVMDRLL
+512 LSSHRVMDRLL

-549 VLVVPTTL
+549 ALVVPTTL

-581 RYASEKNKLLKA
+581 RYVSEKNKLLKA
-593 VELGLIDVL
+593 VESGLVDAL

-613 KNLGLVVVD
+613 KNLGLMVVD

-656 NMALSQIKSISSLKT
+656 NMALSQIKGISSLKT

-684 EKNDELLKEIIYR
+684 EKNDELLKEIIHR

-715 SKVKTK
+715 SKVKK
-721 LENLIPKL
+721 ELENLIPKL

-739 ANKSEEIM
+739 ANESEEIM

-855 QSGHIKNIGYA
+855 QSGHIKNIGYE

-888 SVEIQLGVSAF
+888 SVEIQLSVSAF

-936 RFGKIDDLSA
+936 RFGKMDALSE

-953 LKILANQLGI
+953 LKILANELGI
-963 LKLSNFNQN
+963 IKLSNFNQN
-972 ITLTYSDEKK
+972 ITIAYSDENK

-1001 HLRAQISLKQ
+1001 HLRTQISLK
-1011 R
+1011 RR

>member
-1 MIQSSLYR
+1 MIQSSLYK

-24 FKESELAKEVISYF
+24 FKESKLAKEVISYF
-38 KPNTKAILF
+38 KPNTKAVLF

-80 NKQEAIIIAPI
+80 NKQETIIIAPI

-142 FRGDIVDIYA
+142 FRGDIVDIYI

-161 FFDTE
+161 FFDAE
-166 CESIKEFDPTTQ
+166 CESIKELDPTTQ

-236 LHAYKSVISPKAL
+236 LHTYKSIISPRAL

-257 LNELDC
+257 LNELDD
-263 ERFKSLKV
+263 ERFKFLKV

-309 LDNVLGTIKKSNM
+309 LDNAVSALDT
-322 DNVLGTIEKSNME
+322 SNME

-347 PDGIFISLNSF
+347 PDRIFISLNSF

-375 PGEWVVHDD
+375 AGEWVVHDD
-384 YGVGVFSQLVQHSVL
+384 YGVGVFSQLIQHSVL

-441 LGKGSFLKLKAKVRT
+441 LGKGSFLKLKAKVRA

-504 AIAEISKD
+504 AIAEISRD
-512 LSSKRVMDRLL
+512 LSSHRVMDRLL

-549 VLVVPTTL
+549 ALVVPTTL

-567 ARFENFGVKVARLD
+567 ARFEKFGVKVARLD
-581 RYASEKNKLLKA
+581 RYIKTSEKSKLLKA
-593 VELGLIDVL
+593 VELGLVDALI
-602 VGTHAI
+602 GTHAI

-613 KNLGLVVVD
+613 KNLGLMVVD

-656 NMALSQIKSISSLKT
+656 NMALSQIKGISSLKT

-684 EKNDELLKEIIYR
+684 EKNDELLKEIIHR

-721 LENLIPKL
+721 LEELIPKL

-739 ANKSEEIM
+739 ANESEEIM
-747 LEFAKGNYQVLLC
+747 LEFAKGSYQVLLC

-936 RFGKIDDLSA
+936 RFGKMDDLSA

-972 ITLTYSDEKK
+972 ITLTYNDKKK

-1001 HLRAQISLKQ
+1001 HLCAQISLK
-1011 R
+1011 RR

>member
-1 MIQSSLYR
+1 MIQSSLYK

-24 FKESELAKEVISYF
+24 FKESQLAKEVISYF
-38 KPNTKAILF
+38 KPNSKAVLF

-80 NKQEAIIIAPI
+80 KNQEAIVIAPI

-130 ILDLVEVEGEAS
+130 ILELVEMEGEAS

-161 FFDTE
+161 FLDTE

-194 FSLDEPSYKDLKT
+194 FSLDEQSYKDLKT

-213 LNSFSKDLTSFGLWF
+213 LNSFSKDLISFGLWF

-236 LHAYKSVISPKAL
+236 LHAYKSIISPKAL

-257 LNELDC
+257 LNELDY
-263 ERFKSLKV
+263 ERFKFLKV
-271 LENAQGYE
+271 LENPQDYE

-287 LEGFIALHSNHKITL
+287 LEGFITLHSNRKITL

-309 LDNVLGTIKKSNM
+309 LDNAISTL
-322 DNVLGTIEKSNME
+322 EKSSIE

-347 PDGIFISLNSF
+347 PDGIFISLNFF

-375 PGEWVVHDD
+375 AGEWVVHDD

-441 LGKGSFLKLKAKVRT
+441 LGKGSFLKLKAKVRN
-456 KLLEIAGKIIELAAE
+456 KLLEIASKIIELAAE

-484 AELEVFKSHAGF
+484 AELEIFKTHAGF

-512 LSSKRVMDRLL
+512 LSSHRVMDRLL

-549 VLVVPTTL
+549 ALVVPTTL

-593 VELGLIDVL
+593 VELGLVDVL

-608 LGAKF
+608 LGTKF

-656 NMALSQIKSISSLKT
+656 NMALSQIKGISSLKT
-671 PPTDRKPSRTFLK
+671 PPTDRKPNRTFLK
-684 EKNDELLKEIIYR
+684 EKNDELLKEIIHR

-721 LENLIPKL
+721 LEDLIPKL

-739 ANKSEEIM
+739 ANESEEIM
-747 LEFAKGNYQVLLC
+747 LEFAKGSYQVLLC

-888 SVEIQLGVSAF
+888 SVEIQLSVSAF

-918 SLCENVD
+918 SLCENTD

-936 RFGKIDDLSA
+936 RFGKIDDLSI

-963 LKLSNFNQN
+963 IKLSNFNQN
-972 ITLTYSDEKK
+972 ITITYSDEKK
-982 ESLKAPSKDD
+982 ENLKAPSKDD

-1001 HLRAQISLKQ
+1001 HLRAQISLK
-1011 R
+1011 RR

>member
-24 FKESELAKEVISYF
+24 FKESKLAKEVINYF
-38 KPNTKAILF
+38 KPNIKAVLF

-228 LGEKANDL
+228 LGEKAQDL
-236 LHAYKSVISPKAL
+236 LSVYKSVISPRAL

-257 LNELDC
+257 LNELDY
-263 ERFKSLKV
+263 ERFKFLEV

-287 LEGFIALHSNHKITL
+287 LEGFIALHSNRKITL

-309 LDNVLGTIKKSNM
+309 LDNAVSAL
-322 DNVLGTIEKSNME
+322 EKNSIE

-375 PGEWVVHDD
+375 AGEWVVHDD

-430 AQSDSVPVKDR
+430 AQSDSVPAKDR
-441 LGKGSFLKLKAKVRT
+441 LGKGSFLKLKAKVKT
-456 KLLEIAGKIIELAAE
+456 KLLEIASKIIELAAE
-471 RNLILGKKMDTHL
+471 RNLILGKKMDVHL

-549 VLVVPTTL
+549 ALVVPTTL

-593 VELGLIDVL
+593 VELGLVDVL

-656 NMALSQIKSISSLKT
+656 NMALSQIKGISSLKI

-684 EKNDELLKEIIYR
+684 EKNDELLKEIIHR

-721 LENLIPKL
+721 LEDLIPKL

-739 ANKSEEIM
+739 ASESEETM

-813 SLNEQALKRLLALE
+813 SLNEQAIKRLLALE

-963 LKLSNFNQN
+963 IKLSNFNQN
-972 ITLTYSDEKK
+972 ITITYSDEKK

-1001 HLRAQISLKQ
+1001 HLHAQISLK
-1011 R
+1011 RR